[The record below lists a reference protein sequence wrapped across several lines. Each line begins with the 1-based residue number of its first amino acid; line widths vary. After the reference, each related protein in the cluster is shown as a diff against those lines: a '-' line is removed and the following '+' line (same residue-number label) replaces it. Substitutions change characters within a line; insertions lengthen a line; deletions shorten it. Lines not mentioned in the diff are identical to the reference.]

1 MHARKMFN
9 FFFIFISQNH
19 FLEKKWKYAMQNEIN
34 VFFSKINY
42 FFKQKVCEK
51 NETNAYA

>member
-1 MHARKMFN
+1 
-9 FFFIFISQNH
+9 
-19 FLEKKWKYAMQNEIN
+19 MQNEIN